1 MHDVQDG
8 AFYIFSMA
16 PFLLHIMFSARAER
30 CGEELSRRPL
40 NPWLNPAVLLKWRH
54 ARSHSLPIMCALQS
68 QREPLGA
75 YLKLVTKAMRFK
87 GSLSLSCSR
96 FVGKEETNDVVASS
110 QGSRKTTLHKWA
122 SSAHRHTHTKCQC
135 TAPKNRHFFAAA
147 LVVFFLAKVHNK
159 IWFSGRREEIDQ
171 DALGLCE
178 PLDTVFSAIK
188 FSYLL

>member
-75 YLKLVTKAMRFK
+75 YLKLVTIAMRFK
-87 GSLSLSCSR
+87 GSLSLALC
-96 FVGKEETNDVVASS
+96 GKRGNERRGRQLTGKQKDN
-110 QGSRKTTLHKWA
+110 
-122 SSAHRHTHTKCQC
+122 
-135 TAPKNRHFFAAA
+135 FA
-147 LVVFFLAKVHNK
+147 
-159 IWFSGRREEIDQ
+159 
-171 DALGLCE
+171 
-178 PLDTVFSAIK
+178 
-188 FSYLL
+188 